1 MDSNWFFNNS
11 YYRIRLLDVLS
22 LSFDERLYL
31 RILLV
36 FFLVLIATPTS
47 LEERKQPDNIKQC
60 FTCFLKKFSD
70 WTWEQEKR
78 LGKREDP
85 KYITCRRYKR
95 KQAKSGQQVCLYKGA
110 NDTYQLVVEGQC
122 PIEYQCKYDPHGKEP
137 NIDSVVDS
145 LNDSF
150 KR

>member
-1 MDSNWFFNNS
+1 MDSNWFFNNN
-11 YYRIRLLDVLS
+11 YHRIRLLDVLS

-36 FFLVLIATPTS
+36 FFLVLVATPIS
-47 LEERKQPDNIKQC
+47 VEERKQPDNIKQC

-110 NDTYQLVVEGQC
+110 NNTYQLVVEGQC
-122 PIEYQCKYDPHGKEP
+122 PVTYQCKYDPHGKEP

-150 KR
+150 KK

>member
-1 MDSNWFFNNS
+1 MF
-11 YYRIRLLDVLS
+11 RV
-22 LSFDERLYL
+22 
-31 RILLV
+31 LLV

-95 KQAKSGQQVCLYKGA
+95 KQAKSVKQVCLYKVD
-110 NDTYQLVVEGQC
+110 NDTYQLVVEVQC
-122 PIEYQCKYDPHGKEP
+122 PVTYQCKYEP
-137 NIDSVVDS
+137 
-145 LNDSF
+145 
-150 KR
+150 

>member
-1 MDSNWFFNNS
+1 M
-11 YYRIRLLDVLS
+11 DVLS
-22 LSFDERLYL
+22 LPFDERLYL

-36 FFLVLIATPTS
+36 FFLVLVATPIS
-47 LEERKQPDNIKQC
+47 VEERKQPDNIKQC

-110 NDTYQLVVEGQC
+110 NNTYQLVVEGQC
-122 PIEYQCKYDPHGKEP
+122 PVEYQCKYDPHGKEP

-150 KR
+150 KK